1 MKYLTSLLI
10 AILFFSCSSS
20 NEKVLK
26 EAIEI
31 HEQSLAIEKEISTR
45 FEELEQAKN
54 SINIQGRALTEEE
67 IKFTREVD
75 LLGLSLNYWK
85 ENHLEVPASDKQ
97 ENQKDASIKF
107 SPQDI
112 LLIQKEFNDSI
123 VAIRA
128 RVERLKIPTEDL
140 EGF

>member
-1 MKYLTSLLI
+1 MKYLNLLLI
-10 AILFFSCSSS
+10 AVLILSCSSN
-20 NEKVLK
+20 NEEILK

-31 HEQSLAIEKEISTR
+31 HNQSLEVEKETSEK
-45 FEELEQAKN
+45 FEELQQTSN

-67 IKFTREVD
+67 IKFTREVE

-85 ENHLEVPASDKQ
+85 ENHLEVPQATQLESK
-97 ENQKDASIKF
+97 KDSAVKF

-123 VAIRA
+123 IAIRA
-128 RVERLKIPTEDL
+128 RVEAIKIPSSD
-140 EGF
+140 F

>member
-1 MKYLTSLLI
+1 MKYLTSILI
-10 AILFFSCSSS
+10 AILFFSCSSN

-26 EAIEI
+26 EAVEI

-45 FEELEQAKN
+45 FEELEQVKN

-85 ENHLEVPASDKQ
+85 ENHLEVPSSDQQK
-97 ENQKDASIKF
+97 NQKDSSIKF

>member
-1 MKYLTSLLI
+1 MKYLIPFLMVFTI
-10 AILFFSCSSS
+10 NNCSSN
-20 NEKVLK
+20 NEQVLK
-26 EAIEI
+26 EAVEI
-31 HEQSLAIEKEISTR
+31 HEQSLTIEKEVQSKYD
-45 FEELEQAKN
+45 ELEQIKN

-75 LLGLSLNYWK
+75 LMGLSLNYWK
-85 ENHLEVPASDKQ
+85 ENHLEVPSSDQQ
-97 ENQKDASIKF
+97 EKQKDASIKF

-128 RVERLKIPTEDL
+128 RVERLKIPNAD
-140 EGF
+140 F